1 MVLKSIGIREKSM
14 EQESKGSNKSVGIGV
29 GNSPAPFL
37 SKTYE
42 VVDHPSTDSVV
53 SWSSKGNSFIVWNVP
68 EFSTLLL
75 PKYFKHNNFSSFVR
89 QLNTYGFR
97 KIDSERW
104 EFANENFL
112 RDQKHLLRGIT
123 RRKPGHPQTQQQAPQ
138 VQAKPAASTVEV
150 PVGIEEE
157 VESLKNDKNVLMQ
170 ELVRLRQQQQGT
182 DNQLQAVVHRVHLME
197 QRQQQMMS
205 FLANAMQRPGVLAQL
220 LDEQSENNR
229 RISGATKKRRQ
240 PKEEIFVGKHG
251 NLSPSKQALRYQP
264 LINEA
269 AQEMLRKILQMDTS
283 SRMEPKVKNTNAFLI
298 ENGPSPA
305 NMLDND
311 CSSSRNSGVTL
322 SEVLP
327 NSSQSYVESGYPH
340 HLPAVHTE
348 TQSFQETSIL
358 GSREEMAIPDFYH
371 IPGSLPATNVEVPDI
386 GVKKSSSEGM
396 NLDSGLIGG
405 EIPLQTDDLSSN
417 SDIHALLDDVPK
429 LPGINDIFWEQF
441 LSTSP
446 HTGNSSDDDNQHST
460 LGIGAGKE
468 QETQLVQENGWD
480 RTEHMNHITEQMG
493 LLVSGS
499 NRG

>member
-1 MVLKSIGIREKSM
+1 M
-14 EQESKGSNKSVGIGV
+14 
-29 GNSPAPFL
+29 FL
-37 SKTYE
+37 
-42 VVDHPSTDSVV
+42 
-53 SWSSKGNSFIVWNVP
+53 
-68 EFSTLLL
+68 
-75 PKYFKHNNFSSFVR
+75 
-89 QLNTYGFR
+89 QGFR

-104 EFANENFL
+104 EFANEGFL
-112 RDQKHLLRGIT
+112 RGQKHLLKGIT

-138 VQAKPAASTVEV
+138 VQAMPAALSVEARI
-150 PVGIEEE
+150 GIEEE
-157 VESLKNDKNVLMQ
+157 VESLKDDKNVLMQ

-182 DNQLQAVVHRVHLME
+182 DNQLQTVVHRVHLME

-220 LDEQSENNR
+220 VEEQSENR
-229 RISGATKKRRQ
+229 RISGATRKRRQ

-283 SRMEPKVKNTNAFLI
+283 SRMEPKVKNANAFLI

-305 NMLDND
+305 NVIDNGR
-311 CSSSRNSGVTL
+311 SFSRNSGVTL

-327 NSSQSYVESGYPH
+327 ASSQSYVESGYPH

-348 TQSFQETSIL
+348 TQSFQETSIPD
-358 GSREEMAIPDFYH
+358 SREEMAIPDFYH
-371 IPGSLPATNVEVPDI
+371 IHGSLPATNVEVPDI
-386 GVKKSSSEGM
+386 GVNKSSCEGL
-396 NLDSGLIGG
+396 NTDLGLIGG
-405 EIPLQTDDLSSN
+405 DIPLHTDDSSSN

-446 HTGNSSDDDNQHST
+446 HNGDSSDDDSRHGT
-460 LGIGAGKE
+460 LENGAGKE
-468 QETQLVQENGWD
+468 QEKQLVQENGCD

>member
-1 MVLKSIGIREKSM
+1 M
-14 EQESKGSNKSVGIGV
+14 EQESKSSSNSVAIGG

-53 SWSSKGNSFIVWNVP
+53 SWSSDGNSFIVWNVP

-112 RDQKHLLRGIT
+112 RGQKHLLKGIA
-123 RRKPGHPQTQQQAPQ
+123 RRKPGHPQTQQQAPK
-138 VQAKPAASTVEV
+138 VQAMPAASAVEV
-150 PVGIEEE
+150 RIGIEEE
-157 VESLKNDKNVLMQ
+157 VESLKDDKNVLMQ

-182 DNQLQAVVHRVHLME
+182 DNQLQTVVHRVHLME

-220 LDEQSENNR
+220 VEDQSESNR

-269 AQEMLRKILQMDTS
+269 AQEMLRKILKMNTS
-283 SRMEPKVKNTNAFLI
+283 SRMEPKLKNTNAFLI
-298 ENGPSPA
+298 ENGPSSA
-305 NMLDND
+305 NVFDSG

-327 NSSQSYVESGYPH
+327 ASSQSYVESGYPH

-348 TQSFQETSIL
+348 TQSFQEASIL
-358 GSREEMAIPDFYH
+358 DSCEEMAIPDFYH
-371 IPGSLPATNVEVPDI
+371 LHGSLPATNVEGADI
-386 GVKKSSSEGM
+386 GVKKSSCEGP
-396 NLDSGLIGG
+396 NTDLGSIGG
-405 EIPLQTDDLSSN
+405 EIPLQTDDFSNN
-417 SDIHALLDDVPK
+417 SDIHAVLDDAPK

-446 HTGNSSDDDNQHST
+446 PTGDSSDDENRHST
-460 LGIGAGKE
+460 LETGAGKE
-468 QETQLVQENGWD
+468 LEMQSIQENGWD

>member
-1 MVLKSIGIREKSM
+1 M
-14 EQESKGSNKSVGIGV
+14 EQESRSISKSVVIGA

-37 SKTYE
+37 TKTYE

-53 SWSSKGNSFIVWNVP
+53 SWSSSGNSFIVWNVP
-68 EFSTLLL
+68 EFSTQLL
-75 PKYFKHNNFSSFVR
+75 PKYFKHSNFSSFIR

-104 EFANENFL
+104 EFANESFL
-112 RDQKHLLRGIT
+112 RGQKHLLKGIT
-123 RRKPGHPQTQQQAPQ
+123 RRKSGHPQTQQQAPQ
-138 VQAKPAASTVEV
+138 VQATPAASTVEV
-150 PVGIEEE
+150 RIGIEEE
-157 VESLKNDKNVLMQ
+157 VESLKDDKNALMQ
-170 ELVRLRQQQQGT
+170 ELVGLRQQQQGT
-182 DNQLQAVVHRVHLME
+182 DNQLQTVVHRVHLME

-205 FLANAMQRPGVLAQL
+205 FLANAMQRPGVLSQL
-220 LDEQSENNR
+220 VEEQSENNR

-305 NMLDND
+305 NVLDNGG
-311 CSSSRNSGVTL
+311 SFSRNSGVTL

-327 NSSQSYVESGYPH
+327 ASSQSYVESGYPH

-348 TQSFQETSIL
+348 TQSFLETSIL
-358 GSREEMAIPDFYH
+358 DARKEMAIPDFYH
-371 IPGSLPATNVEVPDI
+371 VHGSLPATNVEVPET
-386 GVKKSSSEGM
+386 GVKKSSCEGLNT
-396 NLDSGLIGG
+396 NLGLIGG
-405 EIPLQTDDLSSN
+405 EIPLQTDEFSSN
-417 SDIHALLDDVPK
+417 SDKHALLDDVPK

-441 LSTSP
+441 FSTSP
-446 HTGNSSDDDNQHST
+446 HTGDSSDDDNRHSAPE
-460 LGIGAGKE
+460 IGAGKE
-468 QETQLVQENGWD
+468 QEAQLVQENGWD
-480 RTEHMNHITEQMG
+480 RTEHMNHITEQME